1 MSRTTNES
9 NIDEIIEIVQA
20 VKKHL
25 QEDYCV
31 HSLKTIITEAYRSK
45 SGLREPTPEP
55 DEEDTKPVTKRF
67 GYV

>member
-20 VKKHL
+20 VKRHL
-25 QEDYCV
+25 QEDNCV

-45 SGLREPTPEP
+45 NGLRPITTSDTETTIPEP
-55 DEEDTKPVTKRF
+55 PKNDHV
-67 GYV
+67 